1 MSGPLARYVDPRR
14 YARALWRW
22 RAEQREHRGR
32 RRAERG
38 YRARPVGVTGRGERV
53 ILCEGMWDNPNH
65 FFRLHLMLAAMPDIA
80 ECRVIGI
87 LRRRSERAQRR
98 SLKRVGVSELVYL
111 DEDPVTADGFAVEAR
126 RLLSGVRRHRDLLE
140 LPLPHRLPAYVY
152 YDTVVKQTRHP
163 QPPLDSPVWH
173 RALAELLRNV
183 EIYGRLFEGH
193 DVARVVTSHPWKSE
207 FAALVWMG
215 LVHDVVSYY
224 VTGFCD
230 STRIRRFSG
239 LSDFATPVEH
249 GTGKEYDALP
259 LATQRRL
266 IAYGAAYLDERERG
280 TSSDINARYAFH
292 PDRRHA
298 DRAAARRAL
307 GLPPDRPVAAIFTQA
322 WFDFP
327 HTFGMHN
334 FTDFLDWIR
343 FTAAR
348 ISENTSVSWL
358 LKPHPC
364 DDWYGGIRLRDVVG
378 ALPPHV
384 YVCPEDTDSL
394 TARVAADAIVTVHG
408 TIGIEAAAR
417 GLPVLNADRSQYTD
431 WGFTHLATSPEHYAA
446 LLAGITALAPPTAV
460 QRDRAMAFAA
470 LSLAPPPAGLGLV
483 RTSCDTSAPPVLYD
497 EIAARLETGG
507 QAWERERSAVTEWL
521 ATGHPC
527 YAAYNTT
534 RAFADE

>member
-1 MSGPLARYVDPRR
+1 MSAPLSRYLDPRR
-14 YARALWRW
+14 YARELWRLRTEW
-22 RAEQREHRGR
+22 REHRGR
-32 RRAERG
+32 GTAEGG
-38 YRARPVGVTGRGERV
+38 YRARPVGVTGHGQRV
-53 ILCEGMWDNPNH
+53 VLCEGLWDNPNH
-65 FFRLHLMLAAMPDIA
+65 FFRLHLMLSAMPDIA

-87 LRRRSERAQRR
+87 VRRRSERALRR
-98 SLKRVGVSELVYL
+98 SLKSVGVSEFVHL
-111 DEDPVTADGFAVEAR
+111 DEDAVSVDAFAAEAR
-126 RLLSGVRRHRDLLE
+126 RLLSGVSRHRDLLE

-152 YDTVVKQTRHP
+152 YDTVVKQARHP
-163 QPPLDSPVWH
+163 QPPLESPLWQSS
-173 RALAELLRNV
+173 LAELLRDV
-183 EIYGRLFEGH
+183 EIYDRLFGHH

-224 VTGFCD
+224 LTGFCD
-230 STRIRRFSG
+230 STRIRRFSR

-259 LATQRRL
+259 PTTQRRL
-266 IAYGAAYLDERERG
+266 IEYGATYLDDRERG
-280 TSSDINARYAFH
+280 TSTDINARYAFH
-292 PDRRHA
+292 PERRHT

-307 GLPPDRPVAAIFTQA
+307 GLPEQRPVVAVFTQA

-327 HTFGMHN
+327 HTFGMQN

-348 ISENTSVSWL
+348 ISQNTSVSWL

-364 DDWYGGIRLRDVVG
+364 DDWYGGVRLRDVVG
-378 ALPPHV
+378 TLPPHV
-384 YVCPEDTDSL
+384 YICPEDTDSL

-417 GLPVLNADRSQYTD
+417 GLPVVNAERSQYAD
-431 WGFTHLATSPEHYAA
+431 GGFTHLATSTEHYAA
-446 LLAGITALAPPTAV
+446 LLADLPAVPPPTAA

-470 LSLAPPPAGLGLV
+470 LSLAPPPARLGLV
-483 RTSCDTSAPPVLYD
+483 RASCDTSSPAFLYA
-497 EIAARLETGG
+497 EIAARFKTGG
-507 QAWERERSAVTEWL
+507 QAWERERRAITDWL

-534 RAFADE
+534 RAFSDE